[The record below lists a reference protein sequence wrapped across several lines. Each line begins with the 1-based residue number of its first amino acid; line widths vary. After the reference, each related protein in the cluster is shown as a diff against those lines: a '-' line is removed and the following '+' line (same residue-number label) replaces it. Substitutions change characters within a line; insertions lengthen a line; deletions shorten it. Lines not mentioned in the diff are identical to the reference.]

1 MLLPQNIFLSRNQ
14 IEQKG
19 SPKSLFLLP
28 FQRDTVTNTDVSST
42 TEGGMD
48 FYVPTSRLD
57 FAFSEI
63 VRSRDVI
70 GIIMFSP
77 TSI

>member
-1 MLLPQNIFLSRNQ
+1 MDFSDKTNSNGIYLDESQMTNTID
-14 IEQKG
+14 
-19 SPKSLFLLP
+19 

-42 TEGGMD
+42 REGGMD
-48 FYVPTSRLD
+48 FYVPTSRLG
-57 FAFSEI
+57 FVFSEI
-63 VRSRDVI
+63 ARSRDVI